1 MQKSKE
7 NHCSSAA
14 AISTFAMSGHANKGG
29 LPPKPRY
36 QQYQLAPFANC
47 PMVASSSILEQA
59 VKNPIS
65 KSSSSLSK
73 GLFVKAKKL

>member
-14 AISTFAMSGHANKGG
+14 AISTFAMSGHVNKG

-36 QQYQLAPFANC
+36 QQYQLAPFANGT
-47 PMVASSSILEQA
+47 MMASSSILEQA